1 MGAAVLS
8 RWGRNRKDRDEGG
21 QATLEF
27 ALVALLLFLVLFGI
41 IDFARLFF
49 AYATMANGV
58 REGARY
64 GVVHADPSWDDEII
78 EHAEAMMILIGGEAT
93 VTVERPGGDDPADR
107 EGADPPYPVGC
118 TSAYYCRITVKA
130 VSDFDVWTPIIP
142 GFTIVAQATMHFE

>member
-1 MGAAVLS
+1 MRS
-8 RWGRNRKDRDEGG
+8 RGWGKRKGRDEGG

-27 ALVALLLFLVLFGI
+27 ALVVLLLFLVMFGI

-64 GVVHADPSWDDEII
+64 GVVHSDPAWDDEII
-78 EHAEAMMILIGGEAT
+78 AHARAMMILIGGEAEI
-93 VTVERPGGDDPADR
+93 TVERPGGDAK
-107 EGADPPYPVGC
+107 EGEENYYPPDIDC
-118 TSAYYCRITVKA
+118 TVPYYCRIQVRA

-142 GFTIVAQATMHFE
+142 SFTIVAQATMHFE